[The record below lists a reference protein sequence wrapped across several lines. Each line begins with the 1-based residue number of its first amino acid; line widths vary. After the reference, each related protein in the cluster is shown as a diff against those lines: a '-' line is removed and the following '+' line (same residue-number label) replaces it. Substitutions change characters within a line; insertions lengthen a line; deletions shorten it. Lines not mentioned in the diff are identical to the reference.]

1 MGVINRGD
9 IFAGDSSDVWE
20 IGFPV
25 SPEGVRPVEL
35 AELDSNFSCR
45 LAVKGSTPAI
55 DRAVSAKNEANTRF
69 LAFLTTAE
77 TTAARHWQGK
87 LS

>member
-25 SPEGVRPVEL
+25 TAEGVRPVEL
-35 AELDSNFSCR
+35 AELDNNFSCS
-45 LAVKGSTPAI
+45 LSIKDSKS
-55 DRAVSAKNEANTRF
+55 SASAQRNSQRK
-69 LAFLTTAE
+69 
-77 TTAARHWQGK
+77 
-87 LS
+87 